1 MVNHKVV
8 DHTKGQ
14 ILDLPLQITDNSK
27 TVIGQEQNLKVLDQ
41 GTTEQRKPRLKYWM
55 LES

>member
-41 GTTEQRKPRLKYWM
+41 GTTEQRKPMSELRM
-55 LES
+55 PE